1 MTKAKWIQEAFKNKK
16 GALHKQ
22 LGYSKDET
30 LPKGLMKE
38 IYTTPVG
45 NKVRGHKVT
54 TLLKRR
60 VLAAV
65 NAQKWRHKK

>member
-1 MTKAKWIQEAFKNKK
+1 MVKYWMQKAFGKKK

-22 LGYSKDET
+22 LGYPKDET
-30 LPKGLMKE
+30 LPKGLVKE
-38 IYTTPVG
+38 IYNTPVG
-45 NKVRGHKVT
+45 NKVRGRTVT

-65 NAQKWRHKK
+65 NAQKWRYKK